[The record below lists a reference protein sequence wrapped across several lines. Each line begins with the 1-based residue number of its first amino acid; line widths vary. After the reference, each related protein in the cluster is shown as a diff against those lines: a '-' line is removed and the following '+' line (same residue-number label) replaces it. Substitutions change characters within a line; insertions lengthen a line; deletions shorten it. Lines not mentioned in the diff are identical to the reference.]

1 MDEPLGV
8 IISATFKNLVFNYFL
23 NIVREVNMA
32 ATYAIEFKKEII
44 RKYVLSKRDGSFT
57 NLSSF
62 LKVNALSLS
71 SASFYTWRK
80 KYLDEVAEEE
90 GLSENE
96 KQGVY
101 GTKANEMSL
110 ARKFKI
116 IMETSKLSEE
126 DFGAYCRSKGL
137 YAQDVEN
144 WKQELSDFLDSDF
157 LDENAAKQLR
167 SEIKDTRSQLDK
179 ALKEAACKDK
189 EIISKDHALAT
200 YAAKV
205 VAMRNFQKLFADD
218 AN

>member
-1 MDEPLGV
+1 
-8 IISATFKNLVFNYFL
+8 
-23 NIVREVNMA
+23 MA
-32 ATYAIEFKKEII
+32 ATYAIEFKKEIV
-44 RKYVLSKRDGSFT
+44 RKYALSRRDGSFT

-62 LKVNALSLS
+62 LKINAPSLS
-71 SASFYTWRK
+71 EGSFYKWRTR
-80 KYLDEVAEEE
+80 YLDEVAEEA

-101 GTKANEMSL
+101 GTKANEMTL
-110 ARKFKI
+110 AKKFKI

-126 DFGAYCRSKGL
+126 DFGAYCRNKGL
-137 YAQDVEN
+137 YANDIER
-144 WKQELSDFLDSDF
+144 WKQELSDFLDSDY
-157 LDENAAKQLR
+157 LNETAAKQLR
-167 SEIKDTRSQLDK
+167 AEIKDTRSQLDK
-179 ALKEAACKDK
+179 FKKEVTCKDK

>member
-1 MDEPLGV
+1 
-8 IISATFKNLVFNYFL
+8 
-23 NIVREVNMA
+23 MA
-32 ATYAIEFKKEII
+32 ATYAIEFKKEIV
-44 RKYVLSKRDGSFT
+44 RKYALSRRDGSFT

-62 LKVNALSLS
+62 LKVNAPSLS
-71 SASFYTWRK
+71 EGSFYKWRK
-80 KYLDEVAEEE
+80 RYLDEVAEEA

-101 GTKANEMSL
+101 GTKANEMTL
-110 ARKFKI
+110 AKKFKI

-137 YAQDVEN
+137 YATDVES
-144 WKQELSDFLDSDF
+144 WKQELSDFLDSDY
-157 LDENAAKQLR
+157 LDETATKQLR
-167 SEIKDTRSQLDK
+167 AEIKDTRSQLDK
-179 ALKEAACKDK
+179 IKKEVVCKDK